1 MKSAMSFGINSSLE
15 TIFSTSIAALH
26 SNALTSLLLKVAF
39 AYSYQC
45 MNCFPLGDVHQAYV
59 VSCTM
64 LFSDVLLIRKS
75 GSNFC
80 SIQLSSSPDS
90 SSLALDI
97 MVSREPNRVACPM
110 GASSPIVVGWA
121 IGPRGG
127 RIACPVGGSC
137 PSVACWA
144 IGPGGI
150 VTHCQR

>member
-1 MKSAMSFGINSSLE
+1 M
-15 TIFSTSIAALH
+15 SIAALC
-26 SNALTSLLLKVAF
+26 SDAFTSPLSKAAF
-39 AYSYQC
+39 TYSYQC
-45 MNCFPLGDVHQAYV
+45 TNCFLLGDVHQAYMA
-59 VSCTM
+59 SCTM
-64 LFSDVLLIRKS
+64 LFSDVLLIGKS

-80 SIQLSSSPDS
+80 SIWLSSSLNS
-90 SSLALDI
+90 SSSVLDI

-110 GASSPIVVGWA
+110 GGSFPIVVGWA

-150 VTHCQR
+150 VTCP